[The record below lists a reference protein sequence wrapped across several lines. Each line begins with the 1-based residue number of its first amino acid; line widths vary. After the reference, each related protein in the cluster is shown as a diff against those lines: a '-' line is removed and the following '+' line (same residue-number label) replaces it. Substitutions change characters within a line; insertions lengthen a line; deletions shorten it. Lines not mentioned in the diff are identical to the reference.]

1 MIFKYDVQK
10 TLVKWEAHFPNNQH
24 SQPKKQSCFFVFLK
38 NATLLL
44 NFTILSSKIQNHLF
58 YLSKTMKMYV
68 FVVFYNTFGPIF
80 LLRQHRST
88 PPQTTVSNFAKKHKV
103 HLFNLGGR
111 TKAFLLTGPFLEHR
125 FRNPPNL
132 FRGPKVKW
140 RSPLRYSPS
149 FAMPSSRGGKSEAQ
163 HKAPRQGSALPDAG
177 VPDQDELCCATTSS
191 WWVKKK

>member
-1 MIFKYDVQK
+1 MRGLFSPKS
-10 TLVKWEAHFPNNQH
+10 TLPAKIL
-24 SQPKKQSCFFVFLK
+24 FFSSLFLK
-38 NATLLL
+38 NSTLLL

-125 FRNPPNL
+125 FRNPPQL
-132 FRGPKVKW
+132 ISPPQGKVKVTVNSMIIRDYRGSPAF
-140 RSPLRYSPS
+140 RSP
-149 FAMPSSRGGKSEAQ
+149 K
-163 HKAPRQGSALPDAG
+163 
-177 VPDQDELCCATTSS
+177 
-191 WWVKKK
+191 